1 MTGTSNRRLGD
12 LLASIRP
19 ESVRPSDGRGS
30 DADVLQWS
38 PTQWPE
44 NVVPFK
50 RARHDEAA
58 GRPATA
64 LVLDAADRPAPR
76 GPIERRRQIAAFFVL
91 SLALHAGLYA
101 VFWEEPKPLASVGI
115 EAITVDI
122 VLGAN
127 SEAGL
132 ASTPGENEVQS
143 AAPAEEIKPD
153 DEAVEQPERTTEARP
168 ETPVTEH
175 ETTAAAVTEAKA
187 EDSTI
192 AMVETPRPET
202 PTVLPRETP
211 PELPKLQQPVE
222 KPQPKQPTQ
231 KKAVAPERRNT
242 SAGAPSN
249 TASGIGRGRSDS
261 DTNYRGLVA
270 AQLTR
275 NKQYPAEAERNHQ
288 QGTASVLFILDG
300 SGRVTAAHL
309 VRGSGHASLD
319 QEVQAM
325 VRRASPF
332 PPPPG
337 GRPMRFTVPI
347 TFRLQ

>member
-1 MTGTSNRRLGD
+1 M
-12 LLASIRP
+12 LASIRP
-19 ESVRPSDGRGS
+19 ATVPPGDGRGAAA
-30 DADVLQWS
+30 DALQSLAWS
-38 PTQWPE
+38 PTQWPA

-50 RARHDEAA
+50 RGRHDEAA
-58 GRPATA
+58 DRPAPA
-64 LVLDAADRPAPR
+64 LVLDAAARPVPRAPT
-76 GPIERRRQIAAFFVL
+76 ERRRQIAAFFVL
-91 SLALHAGLYA
+91 SLALHGGLYTA
-101 VFWEEPKPLASVGI
+101 LWEQPKPLASVGI

-122 VLGAN
+122 VLGTN

-143 AAPAEEIKPD
+143 AAPAEEVKPD
-153 DEAVEQPERTTEARP
+153 DEAVAQQERTTEVRP
-168 ETPVTEH
+168 EIPVTEH
-175 ETTAAAVTEAKA
+175 ETTVAEATEAKP
-187 EDSTI
+187 EESTA
-192 AMVETPRPET
+192 AMVETSRPET
-202 PTVLPRETP
+202 PTALPRETP

-222 KPQPKQPTQ
+222 KPQPKQ
-231 KKAVAPERRNT
+231 KKAVSPERKNT

-261 DTNYRGLVA
+261 ETNYRGLVA
-270 AQLTR
+270 AHLTR
-275 NKQYPAEAERNHQ
+275 NKRYPADAERNHD
-288 QGTASVLFILDG
+288 QGTASLSFMLDG

-319 QEVQAM
+319 QEAQAM

-337 GRPMRFTVPI
+337 GRPMSFTVPI

>member
-1 MTGTSNRRLGD
+1 M
-12 LLASIRP
+12 
-19 ESVRPSDGRGS
+19 
-30 DADVLQWS
+30 
-38 PTQWPE
+38 
-44 NVVPFK
+44 
-50 RARHDEAA
+50 A

-64 LVLDAADRPAPR
+64 LVLDAAARPAPR
-76 GPIERRRQIAAFFVL
+76 GPIERRRQIVAFLVI
-91 SLALHAGLYA
+91 SLALHGGLYA
-101 VFWEEPKPLASVGI
+101 AFLEQPKPLASVGI

-143 AAPAEEIKPD
+143 AAPAEEVKPD
-153 DEAVEQPERTTEARP
+153 DEAVEQQERTTEARP
-168 ETPVTEH
+168 ETPATER
-175 ETTAAAVTEAKA
+175 ETTATEVTEAKP

-192 AMVETPRPET
+192 ALVETPRPET
-202 PTVLPRETP
+202 PTALPRETP
-211 PELPKLQQPVE
+211 PELPKLQRPVE
-222 KPQPKQPTQ
+222 KPRPKQPSQ
-231 KKAVAPERRNT
+231 KKAVAPERKNT
-242 SAGAPSN
+242 SAGAPAN
-249 TASGIGRGRSDS
+249 TASGLGRGRSDI

-270 AQLTR
+270 AHLTR
-275 NKQYPAEAERNHQ
+275 NKQYPANAERNHD
-288 QGTASVLFILDG
+288 QGTASVTFTLDG

-337 GRPMRFTVPI
+337 GRPMTFTVPVI
-347 TFRLQ
+347 FRLQ